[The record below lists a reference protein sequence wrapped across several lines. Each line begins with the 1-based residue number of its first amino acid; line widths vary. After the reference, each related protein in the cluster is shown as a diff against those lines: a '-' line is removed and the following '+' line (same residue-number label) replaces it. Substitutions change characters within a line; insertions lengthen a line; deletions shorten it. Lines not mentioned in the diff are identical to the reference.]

1 MSINIRHDTNDIST
15 NAGAK
20 VTSGGNT
27 VITTT
32 DAATDVTS
40 GIVELATSAEV
51 QTGTDTGRVP
61 SVSSLRGGLL
71 VSGTAIATTSGTSH
85 DFTGIPSWVKK
96 ITIMLS
102 GVSTNG
108 TSVPLIQI
116 GDSGGIE
123 NTGYL
128 GASTTAVNV
137 VATANYTTGFG
148 IGQSHA
154 ATDTDHGTITLT
166 LLNASTNTWTA
177 YGVIGLSDIA
187 AMKYTAG
194 SKSLSATLDRVRL
207 TTVNGTDAFDAGS
220 INIIYE

>member
-1 MSINIRHDTNDIST
+1 MSVYINHSTNDVST

-32 DAATDVTS
+32 DAATESAS

-96 ITIMLS
+96 IKLGFS
-102 GVSTNG
+102 DVSTNG
-108 TSVPLIQI
+108 TSLIQVQI

-123 NTGYL
+123 TTGYSC
-128 GASTTAVNV
+128 GAFQHLDTP
-137 VATANYTTGFG
+137 ANSTTGFLLVATISAGSAVSG
-148 IGQSHA
+148 IATLVKIDGNLWAFSSTIGFSSA
-154 ATDTDHGTITLT
+154 ATAAMSGGSKTLT
-166 LLNASTNTWTA
+166 D
-177 YGVIGLSDIA
+177 V
-187 AMKYTAG
+187 
-194 SKSLSATLDRVRL
+194 LDRVRL
-207 TTVNGTDAFDAGS
+207 TTVNGTDTFDAGKF
-220 INIIYE
+220 NIIYE

>member
-85 DFTGIPSWVKK
+85 DFTGIPSWAKE
-96 ITIMLS
+96 ITVMLS

-108 TSVPLIQI
+108 TSIVLIQI
-116 GDSGGIE
+116 GDSGGVE

-128 GASTTAVNV
+128 SHAGVIQGGVTGSAD
-137 VATANYTTGFG
+137 YTTGFG
-148 IGQSHA
+148 LSHDNVA
-154 ATDTDHGTITLT
+154 
-166 LLNASTNTWTA
+166 TNTVSGFYTLYLISGTTW
-177 YGVIGLSDIA
+177 VLS
-187 AMKYTAG
+187 G
-194 SKSLSATLDRVRL
+194 SARQANNRLCFSGGEKSLSGVLDRVRL
-207 TTVNGTDAFDAGS
+207 TTVNGTDTFDAGLF
-220 INIIYE
+220 NIIYK